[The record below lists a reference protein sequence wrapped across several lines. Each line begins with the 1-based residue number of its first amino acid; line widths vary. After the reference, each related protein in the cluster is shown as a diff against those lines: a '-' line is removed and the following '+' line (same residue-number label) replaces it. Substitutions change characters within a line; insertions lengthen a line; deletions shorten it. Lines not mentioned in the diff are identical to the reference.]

1 MLTLHPCVLSCHV
14 VPLPLFRS
22 HSSAIECLQQQEA
35 LSFLQQA
42 ILVYNPHNLVHA
54 GVHERCHDIVER
66 FAAQTILPS
75 RVAARL
81 TIILQRLQG
90 WRSCVHI
97 VPDVSCDFSCH
108 EPALDTT
115 VLHVNEPA
123 TNHLGARTQCCSRDH
138 EQHILRT
145 QRAKLSFG
153 PLAPFVFPAVR
164 WSSGCTQT
172 SEASARPHSELC
184 KVSKHF
190 QTVQLLS
197 PLPWSCWSFPWPM
210 VAWLSTCERSTSVL
224 CCRLAWTSRRMSV
237 NVTS

>member
-1 MLTLHPCVLSCHV
+1 MPQSAFNDRKHSPSSSKPSWCTTPQPRPCWRARTLPRYRRTLCCADDPSVTRCSKADNHP
-14 VPLPLFRS
+14 
-22 HSSAIECLQQQEA
+22 
-35 LSFLQQA
+35 
-42 ILVYNPHNLVHA
+42 
-54 GVHERCHDIVER
+54 
-66 FAAQTILPS
+66 
-75 RVAARL
+75 
-81 TIILQRLQG
+81 QRLQG

-153 PLAPFVFPAVR
+153 PLAPFVCPAVR

-184 KVSKHF
+184 NVSKHF

-197 PLPWSCWSFPWPM
+197 PLLVLSM
-210 VAWLSTCERSTSVL
+210 AHGRVALHRRTLNQCSLLPS
-224 CCRLAWTSRRMSV
+224 RLDFAEDECQRCLLIGSQQNLDV
-237 NVTS
+237 